1 MPGSVKLLAAKV
13 ETTPG
18 TWSSPSWAADAFV
31 VQNLRITP
39 FNSTPL
45 RRENDQPYA
54 GSRPSAP
61 SQVHRAIAW
70 DWELSG
76 SGSANTP
83 VPWQVFLR
91 AAMFGAGV
99 PGGSAVTYP
108 LTSAGDGSALSLI
121 PSMGPFSHETR
132 MARGT
137 ITFSFIEKQLPRASF
152 EGLGLL
158 RTAGVIQTAT
168 DTTGLSLTPPTPPV
182 EVNLANTLIR
192 LDTFTLGVREAVIAL
207 NMKTQRYSTTGE
219 ESIVF
224 GKDADGDRRNVRF
237 RVVFELP
244 DLASKN
250 YASAITAGTLLAFTI
265 VHGTAAGNIIEIGT
279 VSGTPSAQIESFT
292 IEDVDNRTM
301 ATMEGVMVPT
311 GAGGN
316 NELSLVTK

>member
-18 TWSSPSWAADAFV
+18 TWAAPAWSADAFP
-31 VQNLRITP
+31 VQNLRISP

-45 RRENDQPYA
+45 RREIDLPYA

-61 SQVHRAIAW
+61 SQVHRGIAF
-70 DWELSG
+70 DFELAG
-76 SGSANTP
+76 SGAANTP
-83 VPWQVFLR
+83 VAWQTFLR

-99 PGGSAVTYP
+99 AGGSSVSYP
-108 LTSAGDGSALSLI
+108 LTSTGDGSALSMI
-121 PSMGPFSHETR
+121 AAMGPFSHESR

-137 ITFSFIEKQLPRASF
+137 LTFSFIEKQLPRASF
-152 EGLGLL
+152 EGLALL

-168 DTTGLSLTPPTPPV
+168 DLTGLALPSPPAPV
-182 EVNLANTLIR
+182 ECNLQNTLIR
-192 LDTFTLGVREAVIAL
+192 LDTFTLGVREAVISL

-224 GKDADGDRRNVRF
+224 GKDADGDRRNARF
-237 RVVFELP
+237 RIVFELP

-265 VHGTAAGNIIEIGT
+265 AHGTVAGNIIEIGT
-279 VSGTPSAQIESFT
+279 PTGTPAAQIESFT

-301 ATMEGVMVPT
+301 ATMEGVLVPT